1 MARATY
7 SLRLKKERNENMH
20 VYINNN
26 MNIKIKIKIK
36 IKTTNIISSNLFEQ
50 TRTGKRTARASVRI
64 AVEMVKENMLTERYD
79 IDQNQIIIDY

>member
-1 MARATY
+1 MARTIY

-26 MNIKIKIKIK
+26 MNIKIKIK

>member
-1 MARATY
+1 MARTTY
-7 SLRLKKERNENMH
+7 SLRLKKERNGNMH

-26 MNIKIKIKIK
+26 MNIKIKIK